1 VGDLSSR
8 QTARNQSP
16 APQFHAFPPV
26 MRCAFEIASA
36 ARIGVYDC
44 LHVTL
49 AGV

>member
-1 VGDLSSR
+1 
-8 QTARNQSP
+8 
-16 APQFHAFPPV
+16 

-49 AGV
+49 AGVWMIPLVSAIIALELESDPARNPG